1 MKNQKSSV
9 SNMNKK
15 PKNYYNLYF
24 EDSIQEES
32 SFAMLGDYIG
42 TSKIDTNNYNGNYRS
57 IGQSNNNFIQEQESV
72 RSRGDNNKVK
82 QGISSNELENIVDM
96 VTKRISQQINVANKN
111 NALTTSRS
119 LDCVA
124 NHSNNQSNNNHRNNY
139 QDNYDD
145 DRRSPRKRVHNRLDA
160 LEIEDSRPKI
170 FDLETE
176 MWKINRRSEKE
187 MLSLHPYLNYLYC
200 FAYTRMCKDLKLVD
214 DWTLQR
220 CIHRWFEKD
229 PMSDHKKNVAYLLSK
244 IPFSFINVKAN
255 QSSPSLMVRVLNAV
269 DSCWFASNKGLDH
282 AAINEILNDFKAE
295 QIFDVQGNTRS
306 VNPNSNNFNTNN
318 NNNAPTGSGQSSF
331 RSSFKTCNLYN
342 KDDSCRYEKCRFLH
356 QCAAHAKIGKR
367 ANHPAS
373 ECKMQEEEH

>member
-1 MKNQKSSV
+1 
-9 SNMNKK
+9 
-15 PKNYYNLYF
+15 
-24 EDSIQEES
+24 
-32 SFAMLGDYIG
+32 
-42 TSKIDTNNYNGNYRS
+42 
-57 IGQSNNNFIQEQESV
+57 
-72 RSRGDNNKVK
+72 
-82 QGISSNELENIVDM
+82 
-96 VTKRISQQINVANKN
+96 
-111 NALTTSRS
+111 
-119 LDCVA
+119 
-124 NHSNNQSNNNHRNNY
+124 
-139 QDNYDD
+139 
-145 DRRSPRKRVHNRLDA
+145 
-160 LEIEDSRPKI
+160 
-170 FDLETE
+170 
-176 MWKINRRSEKE
+176 

-318 NNNAPTGSGQSSF
+318 NNNAPMLDRGF
-331 RSSFKTCNLYN
+331 
-342 KDDSCRYEKCRFLH
+342 
-356 QCAAHAKIGKR
+356 AAHSKHAIYTIKTTPVDMINVGFCTNVQLTLKLGKEPIIQPRNARCRKRNTNKICGFGLAFYR
-367 ANHPAS
+367 
-373 ECKMQEEEH
+373 QG